1 MSQQSA
7 AVWLVIAAAAVAA
20 NLPFISQR
28 WLLVVARPHKPLGLR
43 LLEMLLLYLATGTLG
58 LLLESR
64 MGQTTP
70 QGWAF
75 YAVTAALFA
84 TLGFP
89 GFVYRYL
96 LRRARGAV

>member
-1 MSQQSA
+1 MSQSA
-7 AVWLVIAAAAVAA
+7 AVWLVIAAAAVGA

-28 WLLVVARPHKPLGLR
+28 WLLLVARAHKPLGLR
-43 LLEMLLLYLATGTLG
+43 LLEMLLLYLATGALG

-64 MGQTTP
+64 MGQITP

-84 TLGFP
+84 TLAFP

-96 LRRARGAV
+96 LRRTRRAV